1 MSASTTT
8 APVEAGIYCNRP
20 TWATSDPEVE
30 DGWLSWFTVVG
41 EDEGHTYTVGVARR
55 DGLVGDT
62 YSRIDPAHIY
72 VTVDDLDRTPADARA
87 LAALLVQA
95 ADIAEGAE

>member
-1 MSASTTT
+1 MSTITT
-8 APVEAGIYCNRP
+8 PVEAGSYSNRP

-30 DGWLSWFTVVG
+30 EGWLSWFIVVG

-62 YSRIDPAHIY
+62 YSQIDPAHIY
-72 VTVDDLDRTPADARA
+72 LTVDDRDRTPADARA

-95 ADIAEGAE
+95 ADIAEGAK